1 MKYSGKF
8 IARNLKILYK
18 DHIKDLTFSHTHLPA
33 DDWLLIDRTRTYQH
47 TCKNTLHVN
56 QKSVTLMS
64 RASTSRD
71 NIQVNLI
78 QRANWS
84 NNNNVSQ
91 PLRIVSI
98 DSDYHRW
105 IYVYDPSSKLKHQ
118 KNILCSIIL
127 LRDNKDNTIT
137 NLWLYDYKDYTH
149 EFSRILSLEITRK
162 KKISSS
168 SNIKHKPRQILI
180 STLLIN
186 VDHPWIVFVPS

>member
-1 MKYSGKF
+1 MLLYRLWIKFETFILHQILIPTLTFKLKNYRLLNCEQYFIIFQEADAKIPSRSSLMKYSGKF
-8 IARNLKILYK
+8 IARNLKILCK
-18 DHIKDLTFSHTHLPA
+18 NHIKDSTFSHIHLPA

-64 RASTSRD
+64 RTSTSRD

-91 PLRIVSI
+91 PIVSI

-105 IYVYDPSSKLKHQ
+105 IYVYDPSSKLKH
-118 KNILCSIIL
+118 
-127 LRDNKDNTIT
+127 
-137 NLWLYDYKDYTH
+137 
-149 EFSRILSLEITRK
+149 
-162 KKISSS
+162 
-168 SNIKHKPRQILI
+168 
-180 STLLIN
+180 
-186 VDHPWIVFVPS
+186 

>member
-8 IARNLKILYK
+8 IARNLKILCK

-98 DSDYHRW
+98 DSDYH
-105 IYVYDPSSKLKHQ
+105 LQ
-118 KNILCSIIL
+118 
-127 LRDNKDNTIT
+127 
-137 NLWLYDYKDYTH
+137 
-149 EFSRILSLEITRK
+149 
-162 KKISSS
+162 S
-168 SNIKHKPRQILI
+168 SNIRKIFFALLFYYEIIKIIQLQIFDCMIIKIIHTNFLVFF
-180 STLLIN
+180 LLKLQGKKKFLLHRILNIN
-186 VDHPWIVFVPS
+186 RGKF